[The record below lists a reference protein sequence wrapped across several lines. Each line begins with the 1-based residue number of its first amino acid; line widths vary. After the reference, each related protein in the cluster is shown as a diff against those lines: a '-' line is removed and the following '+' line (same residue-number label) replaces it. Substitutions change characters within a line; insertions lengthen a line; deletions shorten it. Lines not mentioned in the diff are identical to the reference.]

1 MLKDPIAQRSC
12 GCLMPGNVPGQG
24 WEQPGAQ
31 EGSLPTAGL
40 PVWTVSKVPSDPNWH
55 ILGVAAPCPEL
66 AKNSAPSGTRGI
78 SQGGCNSLHTPPMW
92 EPQEFPLGLFQIH
105 LSSGWQQLWELPDTA
120 GTRQDRRPPAPPP
133 WLLQGTFP
141 PGSCCLLQPKR
152 QLKALQASNATPLI
166 QESSWAG
173 FFGRFNPGKVK
184 FPRSF
189 HAECHIDWDSQSIK
203 GKKKKTLKISK

>member
-1 MLKDPIAQRSC
+1 MKDPIAQRSC
-12 GCLMPGNVPGQG
+12 GCLMLGNVPGQG
-24 WEQPGAQ
+24 WEHPGAQ
-31 EGSLPTAGL
+31 EGSLPTAGV
-40 PVWTVSKVPSDPNWH
+40 PVWMVSKVPSDPNIPWGGCS
-55 ILGVAAPCPEL
+55 LPEL
-66 AKNSAPSGTRGI
+66 PKNSPPSGTRGI
-78 SQGGCNSLHTPPMW
+78 SQGGCYSLHIPPLW

-141 PGSCCLLQPKR
+141 PGSCCLLQPKL

-173 FFGRFNPGKVK
+173 FFGRFNPGKVT
-184 FPRSF
+184 FPGSF

-203 GKKKKTLKISK
+203 GKKNLKISK